1 VPLFHDHRILIQ
13 VAGHAMNVV
22 KAIPPL
28 VISDDEIERFAAA
41 LDEVVGHA
49 ERRLFSSTAR
59 VGLSLGRRALRA

>member
-1 VPLFHDHRILIQ
+1 VPLFRDHRILIQ

-28 VISDDEIERFAAA
+28 VIADAQIERFAAA
-41 LDEVVGHA
+41 LDDVVGRA

-59 VGLSLGRRALRA
+59 VTFGLGRRALRA